1 MKRAILAILTAALLL
16 PTTLL
21 AQQRLSVDI
30 QTVTVSQGKK
40 VTATKSLYLNP
51 DGRLVSVTH
60 RPHHIITL
68 TNALGEMRIYNPKDN
83 TVVVA
88 DNKEMASSKETVS
101 MFASGRF
108 VDMDLPMYGYKQT
121 DIRQDGALTIKT
133 FEPQAKTQGIIKVE
147 LVFERHLPV
156 CMIYYGPK
164 GNAIRKVYFSRYELG
179 RVPMPMR
186 ITEVEYTSPTD
197 SLIMLS
203 TYSNL
208 TIGADAQSEMF
219 DFEIPA
225 NAVKVALEQPNALKK

>member
-1 MKRAILAILTAALLL
+1 MKTRLLILLSLLL
-16 PTTLL
+16 PTLAI

-60 RPHHIITL
+60 RPQHIITL

>member
-21 AQQRLSVDI
+21 AQQRLSEDP
-30 QTVTVSQGKK
+30 QTVTVAQGKK
-40 VTATKSLYLNP
+40 VRATRSLYLNP

-68 TNALGEMRIYNPKDN
+68 TNALGEMRIYTPKDN

-88 DNKEMASSKETVS
+88 DIKEMASSKETVS

>member
-1 MKRAILAILTAALLL
+1 MKTRLLILLSLLL
-16 PTTLL
+16 PTLAI
-21 AQQRLSVDI
+21 AQQRLSVDV
-30 QTVTVSQGKK
+30 QTVTVAQGKK

-83 TVVVA
+83 TVVVT

>member
-1 MKRAILAILTAALLL
+1 MF

-30 QTVTVSQGKK
+30 QTITVSQGKK

-186 ITEVEYTSPTD
+186 ITEIEYTSPTD

-203 TYSNL
+203 TYTNL
-208 TIGADAQSEMF
+208 VIGAEAQSEMF
-219 DFEIPA
+219 DFEVPTD
-225 NAVKVALEQPNALKK
+225 AVKVALDKQKSLKK

>member
-30 QTVTVSQGKK
+30 QTVTVAQGKK

-60 RPHHIITL
+60 HPHHIITL